1 MVILEAVKPVRR
13 LRGDKGRALV
23 APALNSPAL
32 ISPALISITLI
43 CSAQLMI
50 VIDGTIVNVAIPS
63 ITQHLGLSA
72 AGPAWIVNAYT
83 LAFGGCLMLGG
94 RAADLL
100 GRLPVFCAGIALF
113 TAGSVACGLAG
124 GEVQLIAGR
133 AVQGLGAAL
142 ASPAALAVMTASYAE
157 GPERNRAFA
166 VWGAISGG
174 AGAVGMIVGGVL
186 TQSLS
191 WRWIFFVNVP
201 VGIAVLCL
209 AGRFIPRGRDYV
221 PVQRVDVAGCVAIT
235 SSLVLIVLGLVNGG
249 DWGWGSAR
257 TAAALGG
264 GAALLALFAVI
275 EARSTQPLI
284 DLALLRRRVIVMAN
298 VLMFFLM
305 SGLFAAFFFLSQ
317 YFQNVRHASPIVTG
331 LAFLAMALPFAVSS
345 QLTPRLQDRWGGKPT
360 LLAALGVAAVGVVFL
375 AAIGPGT
382 SYWAVILPGLVLYG
396 SGLGGA
402 IPVVT
407 IASQSGVS
415 EHAAGVAGGLI
426 TTVQQVGG
434 AIGLAALSA
443 LCTAVTQGRLASTP
457 PAAAGPG
464 SPAHVA
470 ALLAGYH
477 WVFLADVPL
486 TAAALLLSVV
496 ALRPQELRVAE
507 GAVHLP
513 VA

>member
-1 MVILEAVKPVRR
+1 MVILGDHEPVRGPR
-13 LRGDKGRALV
+13 VGGGA
-23 APALNSPAL
+23 AL
-32 ISPALISITLI
+32 IAIVLI

-63 ITQHLGLSA
+63 IAQHLRLSS
-72 AGPAWIVNAYT
+72 AGPAWIVNGYT
-83 LAFGGCLMLGG
+83 LVFGGCLMLGG

-113 TAGSVACGLAG
+113 TAGSVVCGLAG
-124 GEVQLIAGR
+124 AEPQLIAGR

-174 AGAVGMIVGGVL
+174 AGAAGMIAGGIL
-186 TQSLS
+186 TQALS

-209 AGRFIPRGRDYV
+209 AGRFIPRGREHA
-221 PVQRVDVAGCVAIT
+221 PGQRVDVAGCVTVT
-235 SSLVLIVLGLVNGG
+235 SALVLIVLGLVNGAG
-249 DWGWGSAR
+249 WGWLSAR
-257 TAAALGG
+257 SGAALGG
-264 GAALLALFAVI
+264 GLLLLAVFAVI
-275 EARSTQPLI
+275 EARGAQPLI
-284 DLALLRRRVIVMAN
+284 DLALLRRRVIAMSN

-317 YFQNVRHASPIVTG
+317 YFQNVRHATPVITG
-331 LAFLAMALPFAVSS
+331 LAFLAMAVPFAVTS
-345 QLTPRLQDRWGGKPT
+345 QFTPRLQERWGGKST
-360 LLAALGVAAVGVVFL
+360 LLAALGVATAGTVLLAAVG
-375 AAIGPGT
+375 AGT

-396 SGLGGA
+396 TGLGAA

-434 AIGLAALSA
+434 AIGLAALSS
-443 LCTAVTQGRLASTP
+443 LSTAVARGQLR
-457 PAAAGPG
+457 AGPPG
-464 SPAHVA
+464 AGGPAEVA
-470 ALLAGYH
+470 ALMAGYH
-477 WVFLADVPL
+477 WVFIAAVPL
-486 TAAALLLSVV
+486 TAIALLLSLVG
-496 ALRPQELRVAE
+496 LRPQELQAPE
-507 GAVHLP
+507 DALSVHAL
-513 VA
+513 

>member
-1 MVILEAVKPVRR
+1 M
-13 LRGDKGRALV
+13 RGPRSGEGRALV
-23 APALNSPAL
+23 APPASTSRSL

-63 ITQHLGLSA
+63 ITEHLRLSA

-83 LAFGGCLMLGG
+83 LVFGGCLMLGG
-94 RAADLL
+94 RMADLL
-100 GRLPVFCAGIALF
+100 GRLPVFIAGIALF

-124 GEVQLIAGR
+124 GELQLIIGR

-174 AGAVGMIVGGVL
+174 AGAVGMIIGGVL

-209 AGRFIPRGRDYV
+209 APRFIPRGRDYV
-221 PVQRVDVAGCVAIT
+221 PGQRIDLAGCVTIT

-249 DWGWGSAR
+249 GWGWGSAR
-257 TAAALGG
+257 TVAALGG
-264 GAALLALFAVI
+264 GVLLMAAFAVI
-275 EARSTQPLI
+275 EVRGSQPLL
-284 DLALLRRRVIVMAN
+284 DLALLRRRIIVLAN

-317 YFQNVRHASPIVTG
+317 YFQNVRHASPVVTG

-360 LLAALGVAAVGVVFL
+360 LLAALGLATAGVVFL
-375 AAIGPGT
+375 AAIGPST
-382 SYWAVILPGLVLYG
+382 SYWTVIMPGLVLYG
-396 SGLGGA
+396 TGLGGA

-415 EHAAGVAGGLI
+415 DHAAGVAGGLI

-443 LCTAVTQGRLASTP
+443 LATAVTEQHLSATP
-457 PAAAGPG
+457 VAAAVPG

-496 ALRPQELRVAE
+496 ALRPQELRVTE
-507 GAVHLP
+507 GAAHLP
-513 VA
+513 FA

>member
-1 MVILEAVKPVRR
+1 MVVLGAVKPVRR
-13 LRGDKGRALV
+13 PRGGEGRAFI
-23 APALNSPAL
+23 APALV
-32 ISPALISITLI
+32 SIALI

-63 ITQHLGLSA
+63 IAQHLRLSA

-83 LAFGGCLMLGG
+83 LVFGGCLMLGG

-124 GEVQLIAGR
+124 AEPQLIVGR
-133 AVQGLGAAL
+133 GVQGLGAAL

-209 AGRFIPRGRDYV
+209 AGRFIPRGREYV
-221 PVQRVDVAGCVAIT
+221 PGQRVDVAGCVAIT
-235 SSLVLIVLGLVNGG
+235 SSLAAIVLGLVNGG
-249 DWGWGSAR
+249 DWGWRSAR
-257 TAAALGG
+257 TGAALGG
-264 GAALLALFAVI
+264 GVLLLVLFAVI

-298 VLMFFLM
+298 VLMFFLV
-305 SGLFAAFFFLSQ
+305 SGLFAVFFFLSQ
-317 YFQNVRHASPIVTG
+317 YFQNVRHASPVLTG

-360 LLAALGVAAVGVVFL
+360 LLAALGLATAGVLFL
-375 AAIGPGT
+375 AAIGTGT

-396 SGLGGA
+396 TGLGGA

-434 AIGLAALSA
+434 VIGLAALSA
-443 LCTAVTQGRLASTP
+443 LSTAVTRGRLGSG
-457 PAAAGPG
+457 PAATAGPG
-464 SPAHVA
+464 SPAQVA

-486 TAAALLLSVV
+486 TAAALLLSAV
-496 ALRPQELRVAE
+496 ALRPQELRAAE
-507 GAVHLP
+507 GAARLP

>member
-1 MVILEAVKPVRR
+1 MVMLGAVKPVRR
-13 LRGDKGRALV
+13 FRGGEGRAFIT
-23 APALNSPAL
+23 PAA
-32 ISPALISITLI
+32 ISIALI

-63 ITQHLGLSA
+63 IAGHLRLSA
-72 AGPAWIVNAYT
+72 SGPAWIVNAYT
-83 LAFGGCLMLGG
+83 LVFGGCLMLGG

-124 GEVQLIAGR
+124 AEPQLIVGR

-209 AGRFIPRGRDYV
+209 AGRFIPHGREYA
-221 PVQRVDVAGCVAIT
+221 PGQRVDVAGCVAIT
-235 SSLVLIVLGLVNGG
+235 SSLAAIVLGLVNGG
-249 DWGWGSAR
+249 DWGWRSAR
-257 TAAALGG
+257 TGAALGG
-264 GAALLALFAVI
+264 GVLLLALFAVI

-284 DLALLRRRVIVMAN
+284 DLALLRRRVVVMAN
-298 VLMFFLM
+298 VLMFFLI

-317 YFQNVRHASPIVTG
+317 YFQNVRHASPVLTG

-360 LLAALGVAAVGVVFL
+360 LLAALGTATAGVLFL
-375 AAIGPGT
+375 AAIGTST

-407 IASQSGVS
+407 VASQSSVS

-443 LCTAVTQGRLASTP
+443 LSTAVTQGRLASSQ
-457 PAAAGPG
+457 AATAGPG
-464 SPAHVA
+464 SAARAA

-477 WVFLADVPL
+477 WAFLADVPL
-486 TAAALLLSVV
+486 TAAALLLSAV
-496 ALRPQELRVAE
+496 ALRPQELRAAE
-507 GAVHLP
+507 GAVRLP

>member
-1 MVILEAVKPVRR
+1 MVMMGAVKPVHEP
-13 LRGDKGRALV
+13 RGGEGHALV
-23 APALNSPAL
+23 APPAVGRAL

-63 ITQHLGLSA
+63 ITENLRLSA

-83 LAFGGCLMLGG
+83 LVFGGCLMLGG
-94 RAADLL
+94 RLADLL
-100 GRLPVFCAGIALF
+100 GRFSVFCAGIALF

-124 GEVQLIAGR
+124 GELQLIIGR

-221 PVQRVDVAGCVAIT
+221 PGQRIDLAGCVTIT
-235 SSLVLIVLGLVNGG
+235 SSLVLIVLGLVNGSG
-249 DWGWGSAR
+249 WGWGSAR
-257 TAAALGG
+257 AQAALGG
-264 GAALLALFAVI
+264 GVLLLAAFAVI
-275 EARSTQPLI
+275 EARGTQPLL
-284 DLALLRRRVIVMAN
+284 DLALLRRRIIVLAN

-317 YFQNVRHASPIVTG
+317 YFQNVRHASPVETG

-360 LLAALGVAAVGVVFL
+360 LLAALGLATAGVVFL

-382 SYWAVILPGLVLYG
+382 SYWAVIMPGLVLYG
-396 SGLGGA
+396 TGLGGA

-415 EHAAGVAGGLI
+415 DHAAGVAGGLV

-443 LCTAVTQGRLASTP
+443 LATAVTQAHLASA
-457 PAAAGPG
+457 PAAVAAPG

-486 TAAALLLSVV
+486 TAAALLLTVV
-496 ALRPQELRVAE
+496 ALRPQELRVTD
-507 GAVHLP
+507 GAAHLP
-513 VA
+513 IA